1 LRFASEE
8 DSTQEGIVTSG
19 SLASGTLKIVRVE
32 RSKVGSDAEMAG
44 VVKHGAKGG
53 NEGAREAIAKS
64 RGDDQNAKGVLQAAA
79 AMHANSFV
87 EIDAEHGVSS
97 FEALNKIEVDAR
109 FRRGEGSSPVERNGT
124 TTDRCGAGAHFRT
137 SGGANS
143 KYSKKLTFY

>member
-1 LRFASEE
+1 M
-8 DSTQEGIVTSG
+8 
-19 SLASGTLKIVRVE
+19 
-32 RSKVGSDAEMAG
+32 GSDAEMAG
-44 VVKHGAKGG
+44 VVKHGAKSG

-109 FRRGEGSSPVERNGT
+109 FRRGEGSSPVKRNGT
-124 TTDRCGAGAHFRT
+124 TTTNRCGAGAHFRT
-137 SGGANS
+137 SGGVNC